1 MEFRL
6 IDSKRTDKQIV
17 HRINQA
23 AKLMKKRNQLLGQL
37 HRNILGPDWTFDR
50 VVTLPMVD
58 SLPDLSD
65 LCGHCRPYVLDRSG
79 LEDKLT
85 LFLAGQPAS
94 HHVDHQYKNL
104 VTRDQFNTLT
114 NPPSPLVQKWFF
126 FVTYRTFLLGKIL
139 LTWAISG
146 TFNPNP

>member
-1 MEFRL
+1 MKFRL

-114 NPPSPLVQKWFF
+114 NPPSPLVQK
-126 FVTYRTFLLGKIL
+126 
-139 LTWAISG
+139 
-146 TFNPNP
+146 